1 MYTFQ
6 TSDIWDMSI
15 FGCMHKNIFFLQQPQ
30 FFNDQWNQRAEINNE
45 KKFHVPV
52 VILLDWAMYSRM
64 DQIKFVEESKKYP
77 FVTHQTK
84 P

>member
-15 FGCMHKNIFFLQQPQ
+15 FGCMHKNIYFLQQPQ

-45 KKFHVPV
+45 KKLWRRVKST
-52 VILLDWAMYSRM
+52 LLLPNRQSPKNLD
-64 DQIKFVEESKKYP
+64 KFL
-77 FVTHQTK
+77 
-84 P
+84 